1 LIYFQYCDQYLFF
14 LSVFVVLHALVIIQ
28 YLLVFI
34 SAVTINYSIIN
45 ANIYF
50 IYFLPS
56 TAVILCLSILLLY
69 LVCIPVVAGTHFALT
84 CSYSVGTS

>member
-1 LIYFQYCDQYLFF
+1 MLTFILFIF
-14 LSVFVVLHALVIIQ
+14 YHV
-28 YLLVFI
+28 
-34 SAVTINYSIIN
+34 
-45 ANIYF
+45 
-50 IYFLPS
+50 FLPS